1 MIAKAHLLVQT
12 MLHLDMLIF
21 GCIFLPEPAKDVQN
35 ADTDCTKETVE
46 DDLGQWKTAEL
57 SSSAH
62 EKFARLLGARKKR
75 FKPVVT
81 PLSDLKAG
89 ESVLS
94 KLTGVWK
101 PPPERTL
108 FGSLLSREKKFAKMA
123 MDQKETA
130 KLNESLETQYNK
142 TLEFNLQKRKE
153 GNAAKGLGFQED
165 PAKGKKHYIDIHKV
179 KSIELD

>member
-1 MIAKAHLLVQT
+1 MFFTETAEETKTVDAAADASQT
-12 MLHLDMLIF
+12 
-21 GCIFLPEPAKDVQN
+21 
-35 ADTDCTKETVE
+35 AD

-75 FKPVVT
+75 YRAVVT
-81 PLSDLKAG
+81 PLTNLKPG
-89 ESVLS
+89 ESVLG

-108 FGSLLSREKKFAKMA
+108 FGSLLNREKTFAKMA
-123 MDQKETA
+123 MDQKQTA
-130 KLNESLETQYNK
+130 KLNQSLETQYNK

-153 GNAAKGLGFQED
+153 GNTAKGLGFQED
-165 PAKGKKHYIDIHKV
+165 PAKGKKLYIDVNKV
-179 KSIELD
+179 KSVALD